1 MDYPIQ
7 AQGLGSNHQMTE
19 QDIYDCQ
26 LPDGIGVKWKDLARA
41 LGYSQ
46 AFINA
51 IKEDKS
57 NSTRECCIELLWQ
70 WLGREGRDATAGKL
84 AEALKRIELK
94 KLADNLIRGEKKS
107 KTDKYCLIGHTS
119 SYL

>member
-1 MDYPIQ
+1 MK
-7 AQGLGSNHQMTE
+7 GLGSSHEMTE
-19 QDIYDCQ
+19 RDFHDCQ

-46 AFINA
+46 AAINT

-57 NSTRECCIELLWQ
+57 NCTKECCIELLCQ
-70 WLGREGRDATAGKL
+70 WLSREGRDATVGKL

-94 KLADNLIRGEKKS
+94 KLADNLIGDEVESRQGE
-107 KTDKYCLIGHTS
+107 
-119 SYL
+119 